1 MNQLI
6 STDFQH
12 GVAAFKNSS
21 ADAIQKISFTDSRFP
36 LIKQITA
43 FIVRKCVCI
52 GLGSITNAAHYIS
65 VLWIFLKVQIKI
77 PKVLGSTDTGAFKH
91 GVDCKLD
98 NAAAKF
104 PTGNAAGIMTQRTLI
119 LRVKIIGG
127 KTGGYKQFSTLA
139 LFFFYKSVGE
149 PTNFFGISRIHKL
162 SAHIECDSRKVVIKL
177 FYFGVA

>member
-1 MNQLI
+1 MRLI
-6 STDFQH
+6 TFL
-12 GVAAFKNSS
+12 
-21 ADAIQKISFTDSRFP
+21 SF
-36 LIKQITA
+36 
-43 FIVRKCVCI
+43 
-52 GLGSITNAAHYIS
+52 G
-65 VLWIFLKVQIKI
+65 FLKVQIKI

-139 LFFFYKSVGE
+139 LFF
-149 PTNFFGISRIHKL
+149 L
-162 SAHIECDSRKVVIKL
+162 
-177 FYFGVA
+177 